1 MAQTF
6 ELRDVTN
13 PDAPRWRVGWSWNG
27 QSLEVAAT
35 QYQIG
40 GHTDVVH
47 IEQVRTADAASE
59 TLVGMLQTVA
69 KTAVTGSPAGFD
81 EPTGDPI

>member
-35 QYQIG
+35 RYQVG
-40 GHTDVVH
+40 GATDVVR
-47 IEQVRTADAASE
+47 IVQVRTANTAQDE
-59 TLVGMLQTVA
+59 LVAMLQTVVKA
-69 KTAVTGSPAGFD
+69 AVTGIPAVFD